1 MSQAY
6 RYITGTLKHT
16 KCYLLRFDGNTK
28 PNPGIATSGLILYS
42 PFYKNQRI
50 TLLEAGVYHGER
62 IIDSNESEYIALKS
76 GLAKAIQHGVYNL
89 VVEGDSSS
97 VIKGIVEGNSKTSID
112 VIEEIEELLPIFDT
126 LAFRFI
132 PRQENKEADRAARE
146 AFDTKETFEN
156 NLVDWSVE
164 NPYGIK
170 QSSKKRSSKNNQ
182 NSGKEEDTP
191 AAKRAKI
198 ECNEEK

>member
-6 RYITGTLKHT
+6 RYIIGALKHT

-50 TLLEAGVYHGER
+50 TLLESGVYHGDK
-62 IIDSNESEYIALKS
+62 ITDSNESEYMALKS
-76 GLAKAIQHGVYNL
+76 GLTMAIQHGIYNL

-97 VIKGIVEGNSKTSID
+97 VIKGIVEGNSKTSAEVVED
-112 VIEEIEELLPIFDT
+112 IEELLPVFDT
-126 LAFRFI
+126 LAFRYI

-146 AFDTKETFEN
+146 AFDTKETFEI

-164 NPYGIK
+164 YTYGL
-170 QSSKKRSSKNNQ
+170 STPKKRSYKNPQ
-182 NSGKEEDTP
+182 NSDKEDGTP
-191 AAKRAKI
+191 ARKRAKI
-198 ECNEEK
+198 EGNEAK